1 MKATIYIS
9 EAVNN
14 FSSDELSA
22 LADNAAMSN
31 AKAGV
36 SGYLWYNKG
45 QFLQYL
51 EGDNSTIDKLILMIG
66 SDKRHN
72 ILNQISTD
80 DITEAKFPN
89 WHMKRFQHDEMI
101 EINLEKILIDQLL
114 FLKSASITDSKIIN
128 GVWRLT
134 DSLAKYNQF

>member
-14 FSSDELSA
+14 FSPDELSA
-22 LADNAAMSN
+22 LSDNSARSN
-31 AKAGV
+31 AKTGV
-36 SGYLWYNKG
+36 TGYLWYNKG

-51 EGDNSTIDKLILMIG
+51 EGDSATIDELALKIG

-72 ILNQISTD
+72 ILNQINTNN
-80 DITEAKFPN
+80 ITEAKFPN
-89 WHMKRFQHDEMI
+89 WHMKHFQHNEM
-101 EINLEKILIDQLL
+101 LIDQLL
-114 FLKSASITDSKIIN
+114 FLKSASISDSKIIN

-134 DSLAKYNQF
+134 DSLARYNQF